1 MLLVRMS
8 CLLTIPVL
16 MCADDSWKSKRAADW
31 SDAETKQ
38 ILRDSPWAGMVT
50 PTVTK
55 VEKQTGHRGPIVG
68 IPGIGRRRET
78 QDPNDTPAP
87 TGDPGP
93 PLNIRWE
100 SGLPIREA
108 ELKAREIN
116 APDVEEDF
124 YAIAVYGLPQ
134 SLTKDPQGFGD
145 RLKGQ
150 ASIKR
155 EGQKELKPNHVHV
168 IPREDGM
175 VVLFLFPRTKAITAA
190 DSRADFSAQIAQ
202 YQIDYSFHVDEMI
215 YQGKPEL

>member
-55 VEKQTGHRGPIVG
+55 VEKQTGHRGAIVG

-87 TGDPGP
+87 SGDPGP

-155 EGQKELKPNHVHV
+155 EGQKELRPNHVHV
-168 IPREDGM
+168 IPR
-175 VVLFLFPRTKAITAA
+175 
-190 DSRADFSAQIAQ
+190 
-202 YQIDYSFHVDEMI
+202 
-215 YQGKPEL
+215 